1 MNGNSAEQRD
11 SAESPSRKTP
21 QRVSVGDLL
30 RDSGLKYR
38 VDDEERERYQ
48 VWFVSDNHPQLIVA
62 IWQQGNYVCIFA
74 VVLRIPETAPLE
86 FYRHLLELNERIWQG
101 KFAILNDMLLF
112 EIEIPSHILTAEEL
126 RDEVM
131 LVAGTVDD
139 HYPELFRMAFG

>member
-1 MNGNSAEQRD
+1 MNGNPTERHDNAEL
-11 SAESPSRKTP
+11 PSREAP
-21 QRVSVGDLL
+21 QEASLGDLL

-101 KFAILNDMLLF
+101 KFAILNDTLLF
-112 EIEIPSHILTAEEL
+112 EIEIPLQILTAEEL

-131 LVAGTVDD
+131 LVAGVVDE